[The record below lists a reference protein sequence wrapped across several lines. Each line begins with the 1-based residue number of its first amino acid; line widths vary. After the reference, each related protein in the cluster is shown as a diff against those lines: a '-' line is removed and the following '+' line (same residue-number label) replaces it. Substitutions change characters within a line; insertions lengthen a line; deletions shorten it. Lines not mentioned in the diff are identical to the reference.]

1 MAAASTPVMEGPDLN
16 AVVASFQTSLQTTIN
31 QLDGSAAR
39 FQALLGETIEQF
51 GRSAARNC
59 GYDPG
64 NAAVTHA
71 ARIDGVTAQRD
82 WALKK
87 ENQEFIQL
95 AMRGDLV
102 GALKGAL
109 EKYISGISGRLGIGS
124 QSAVKKLFS
133 GAGDFSR
140 LTKYICTE
148 PQEEVSAIITVLL
161 KASVY
166 GGTSADRAAILG
178 DQAEA
183 LTARLASIREA
194 FLARCGV
201 AMRAGASGAKVE
213 DKAGCASASS
223 EAAVAVGVAVPVAAP
238 VSAPVQAVDSV
249 KGLPVNVT
257 TGPSA
262 MGASASVS
270 SEAKAPEKDPR
281 IEEINRFVL
290 ALMGAP
296 HETFTTREYAT
307 RHFFST
313 QINYTFS
320 HATLNERFTS
330 AWQTV
335 PPGSGI
341 AEVLRGVSCPPL
353 LRAKA
358 EELKLPLPE
367 AAASSHLPVIR
378 SLSSERR
385 DAVVRPATQQA
396 KVAEPA

>member
-1 MAAASTPVMEGPDLN
+1 
-16 AVVASFQTSLQTTIN
+16 
-31 QLDGSAAR
+31 
-39 FQALLGETIEQF
+39 
-51 GRSAARNC
+51 
-59 GYDPG
+59 
-64 NAAVTHA
+64 
-71 ARIDGVTAQRD
+71 
-82 WALKK
+82 
-87 ENQEFIQL
+87 
-95 AMRGDLV
+95 
-102 GALKGAL
+102 
-109 EKYISGISGRLGIGS
+109 
-124 QSAVKKLFS
+124 
-133 GAGDFSR
+133 
-140 LTKYICTE
+140 
-148 PQEEVSAIITVLL
+148 
-161 KASVY
+161 
-166 GGTSADRAAILG
+166 
-178 DQAEA
+178 
-183 LTARLASIREA
+183 
-194 FLARCGV
+194 
-201 AMRAGASGAKVE
+201 
-213 DKAGCASASS
+213 
-223 EAAVAVGVAVPVAAP
+223 
-238 VSAPVQAVDSV
+238 
-249 KGLPVNVT
+249 
-257 TGPSA
+257 

-320 HATLNERFTS
+320 HATLNERFTA